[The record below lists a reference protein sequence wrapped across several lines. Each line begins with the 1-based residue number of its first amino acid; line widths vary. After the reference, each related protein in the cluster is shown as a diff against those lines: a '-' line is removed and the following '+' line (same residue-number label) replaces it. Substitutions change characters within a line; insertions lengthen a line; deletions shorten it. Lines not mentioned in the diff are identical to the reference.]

1 MRAKFEAESTF
12 YFVSAAKLR
21 ESTQKI
27 LPVMQELRGRD
38 GWLERREMIW
48 EKACAGSYSGKYLSP
63 FRTGGRRQSR
73 PTPKG
78 CSCGRSS
85 ATW

>member
-48 EKACAGSYSGKYLSP
+48 EKACAGSYSGKYLAISHRWETPESP
-63 FRTGGRRQSR
+63 DTKGVQLREVKR
-73 PTPKG
+73 P
-78 CSCGRSS
+78 
-85 ATW
+85 